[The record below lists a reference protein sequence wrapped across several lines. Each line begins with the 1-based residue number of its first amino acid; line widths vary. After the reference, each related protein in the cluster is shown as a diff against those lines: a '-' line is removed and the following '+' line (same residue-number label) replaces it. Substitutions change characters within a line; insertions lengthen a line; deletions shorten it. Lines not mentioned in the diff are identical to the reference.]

1 MASETPAPQSP
12 MSARGASCMPA
23 SGEVPVIG
31 SAPASSGSSM
41 PGDRDV
47 VVEDPRGE
55 DGVVRCWEVRGCAG
69 LYGFSGFMQDECP
82 HNEEDRYMPCPA
94 TCAFTRCQRPWHKDA
109 VTLED
114 LTDPYVDRMATI
126 KEQCRHCLHFIKNGP
141 RASAR

>member
-1 MASETPAPQSP
+1 MASEIPAPQSP
-12 MSARGASCMPA
+12 MPARGASYMPA
-23 SGEVPVIG
+23 PGG
-31 SAPASSGSSM
+31 APM

-55 DGVVRCWEVRGCAG
+55 DGVVRCWEVRGCTG

-82 HNEEDRYMPCPA
+82 HNEKDRYMPCPA

-114 LTDPYVDRMATI
+114 LTDPTVDRMATI